1 MYSWH
6 ETNWKI
12 ALRFLALARPQTPTA
27 AAKDQQDAEATG
39 MRLKRGPRPNDFE
52 ESNARTLQ
60 VGDSYSEMDKN
71 IIV

>member
-1 MYSWH
+1 
-6 ETNWKI
+6 
-12 ALRFLALARPQTPTA
+12 LARPQTPTA